1 MNGSLTS
8 ACVENVVV
16 DLSSSPCNYAR
27 HERDCEGDGM
37 NLVMVL
43 HLLDLNRNS
52 YDTLA
57 RRTGLSFMKRHLI
70 EGKGRQRFSFAH
82 AVALGSVLAFQS
94 AGVDAQRASAGVAEL
109 FGPIDGFV
117 ASAEKTD
124 FWLTII
130 NFVDGTWGWASGAEN
145 ADTFADEGEVASK
158 VSINLLAVWR
168 KMASR
173 FGTPMTVQVEVADD

>member
-1 MNGSLTS
+1 
-8 ACVENVVV
+8 
-16 DLSSSPCNYAR
+16 
-27 HERDCEGDGM
+27 M

-57 RRTGLSFMKRHLI
+57 RRTGLPFMKRHLV
-70 EGKGRQRFSFAH
+70 EGKGRQRFTFAH

-117 ASAEKTD
+117 ASAEKANC
-124 FWLTII
+124 WLTII

-173 FGTPMTVQVEVADD
+173 FGAPMTVQMEVADD